1 MALRPVQFNILRYQA
16 SFRWRAFSLAQ
27 RGSKQASGEHVEER
41 MFDSIPGAAR
51 ICGAIPRKPQ
61 NRASANCEMW
71 VGQQS
76 RRVITGIKGRH
87 GYLMNIDDQS
97 G

>member
-16 SFRWRAFSLAQ
+16 SFRWRAFSLAR

-71 VGQQS
+71 ALIVHCHGVQRLS
-76 RRVITGIKGRH
+76 LGMVDGWHRRGGC
-87 GYLMNIDDQS
+87 G
-97 G
+97 